1 MRSSYCLLL
10 FLVTFT
16 VKAQLSPTKVT
27 DYITVSLPSDFRPMN
42 EQEINSKYVYT
53 RRPMALYTDYGV
65 TVDFGINRGN
75 NQWAQGDLNILK
87 DFYKANISSLYDEVS
102 FTKDAIETI
111 NGRDFAVFEFVA
123 IVKPEEDAIT
133 NESALRAYSYIQYTI
148 VNNQT
153 LVFTLSSPY
162 QHMRKWKDL
171 APQIMQSVSIKKNFK

>member
-1 MRSSYCLLL
+1 MRSSYCLFL

-111 NGRDFAVFEFVA
+111 NGREFAVFEFVA

-133 NESALRAYSYIQYTI
+133 NESALRTYSYIQYTI

>member
-1 MRSSYCLLL
+1 MKSAFLIVCLVAPLSL
-10 FLVTFT
+10 I
-16 VKAQLSPTKVT
+16 AQLSPTKVT

-75 NQWAQGDLNILK
+75 NQWAQGDLTILK

-111 NGRDFAVFEFVA
+111 NGREFAVFEFVA

-133 NESALRAYSYIQYTI
+133 NESALRTYSYIQYTI

-162 QHMRKWKDL
+162 QHIRKWKDL
-171 APQIMQSVSIKKNFK
+171 APRIMQSVSIKKNFK